1 MGADSYWARR
11 SIEREEEW
19 NKKSRETIEKELA
32 SQYERSAI
40 RIQGNIEKL
49 YGKFARDNGLSKE
62 EARKLI
68 TGTEYRTWRKDIE
81 EYVKEYKETG
91 NPKTLLELNTLAMR
105 SRISRLDKLYSETLI
120 ELDKLGQHAD
130 RAVTKFLKDA
140 YKDNRLHSA
149 YELAKRGNGPLQVA
163 VDSKRMQDVL
173 RTPWSGKNY
182 SERIWK
188 NSDKLAKTIQDTI
201 VNGVH
206 RGVSVNTLA
215 KEVQKR
221 MEVGKSDAVR
231 LVRTELNYIHNQAT
245 LDSLR
250 EAKMGYFQF
259 IATLDKR
266 TSSVCRNHDNNV
278 YPLDEAEVGS
288 NVPPLHPRCRST
300 IAGALG
306 PKKGTGGSRTVKVEP
321 SKKGGTVKYTKVP
334 RNMAYDDWKAV
345 YVDKSKT
352 FDEWRTEQKANKPTK
367 EALSDKPTKEITSD
381 MIRKKMSNIDLSKAN
396 PQDIIN
402 LGKMVV
408 EKHSIVDI
416 IGDKEALKKVFSEYR
431 EMGSIVPKEMWAKYG
446 NKQNQTMLQEAFS
459 YYPADWLQYVR
470 DDNCKICA
478 HKVNRGY
485 FHYGTPNGRVDF
497 IKGKYDSDSN
507 YITIAMNGVKKTTPY
522 HEIGH
527 MVEHFNKDALRL
539 SLEYRNVRVQGEHLQ
554 YLSELLNYR
563 GYGRELTYADN
574 FINPYIGKDY
584 GEHASEILSM
594 GLESVFSPNE
604 NGHVKKFNYKTNS
617 YEYATI
623 SDDIEYLH
631 FIVGM
636 ILKA

>member
-1 MGADSYWARR
+1 MGADSYWAKR
-11 SIEREEEW
+11 SIERENEW

-120 ELDKLGQHAD
+120 ELDKLGQNAD
-130 RAVTKFLKDA
+130 KAVTEFLKEA

-149 YELAKRGNGPLQVA
+149 YELAKRGKGPLQVA
-163 VDSKRMQDVL
+163 VDSRHMQDVL

-188 NSDKLAKTIQDTI
+188 NSDKLAQTIQDTI
-201 VNGVH
+201 VNGIH
-206 RGVSVNTLA
+206 RGVSVNSLA
-215 KEVQKR
+215 KEVQQR
-221 MEVGKSDAVR
+221 MGVGKSDAVR

-278 YPLDEAEVGS
+278 YSLDEAEIGS

-306 PKKGTGGSRTVKVEP
+306 PKKGTSGSRTVKVEP
-321 SKKGGTVKYTKVP
+321 TKKGEMVKYTKVP

-352 FDEWRTEQKANKPTK
+352 FDEWKREGSPIQFKDKGKFIALPTPEDLEKVSVGENRVKAAVRFFDRPSYTNKERMAKNLKP
-367 EALSDKPTKEITSD
+367 LSDE
-381 MIRKKMSNIDLSKAN
+381 
-396 PQDIIN
+396 
-402 LGKMVV
+402 
-408 EKHSIVDI
+408 
-416 IGDKEALKKVFSEYR
+416 
-431 EMGSIVPKEMWAKYG
+431 
-446 NKQNQTMLQEAFS
+446 
-459 YYPADWLQYVR
+459 
-470 DDNCKICA
+470 
-478 HKVNRGY
+478 
-485 FHYGTPNGRVDF
+485 F
-497 IKGKYDSDSN
+497 IKEVLVNDLNEHRLAKHVADN
-507 YITIAMNGVKKTTPY
+507 KKLEDFKP
-522 HEIGH
+522 
-527 MVEHFNKDALRL
+527 
-539 SLEYRNVRVQGEHLQ
+539 LEY
-554 YLSELLNYR
+554 
-563 GYGRELTYADN
+563 T
-574 FINPYIGKDY
+574 IGKDKINRWFTDDGTPLY
-584 GEHASEILSM
+584 PPNNGAIGMTWEVMLGKGEVLSRFGKPIGSYTAPDPTPFEARAMPFKESDYAASFCKYIVIKPFRVSK
-594 GLESVFSPNE
+594 SVIAPAFNRTGGGMQYKSE
-604 NGHVKKFNYKTNS
+604 KAIQYYLDNG
-617 YEYATI
+617 
-623 SDDIEYLH
+623 YLKE
-631 FIVGM
+631 V
-636 ILKA
+636 

>member
-11 SIEREEEW
+11 SIKREEEW

-120 ELDKLGQHAD
+120 ELDKLGQKAD
-130 RAVTKFLKDA
+130 KAVTEFLKEA

-149 YELAKRGNGPLQVA
+149 YELAKRGKGPLQVA

-206 RGVSVNTLA
+206 RGVSVNALA

-306 PKKGTGGSRTVKVEP
+306 PKKETSGSRTVNVEP
-321 SKKGGTVKYTKVP
+321 SKKGDTVKYTKVP

-352 FDEWRTEQKANKPTK
+352 FDEWKLGMPMQP
-367 EALSDKPTKEITSD
+367 
-381 MIRKKMSNIDLSKAN
+381 KKRIERILEHDARYYEGLNIADNHKGLSKN
-396 PQDIIN
+396 ELMRLNYIPP
-402 LGKMVV
+402 
-408 EKHSIVDI
+408 S
-416 IGDKEALKKVFSEYR
+416 F
-431 EMGSIVPKEMWAKYG
+431 
-446 NKQNQTMLQEAFS
+446 
-459 YYPADWLQYVR
+459 
-470 DDNCKICA
+470 
-478 HKVNRGY
+478 
-485 FHYGTPNGRVDF
+485 DF
-497 IKGKYDSDSN
+497 IKMLAKERGMEYTKPID
-507 YITIAMNGVKKTTPY
+507 PY
-522 HEIGH
+522 HSDDGKPIWPPNDGGIG
-527 MVEHFNKDALRL
+527 VAKIIDLPVGTQIDRL
-539 SLEYRNVRVQGEHLQ
+539 GKESGRYTSPVGTPLTKRAMDDLHTKMPLDYHVYKVIRPIKASESLISPWFSKPGRGIQ
-554 YLSELLNYR
+554 YKFEMSIGELLQE
-563 GYGRELTYADN
+563 GYIEEMYADEDWRPTKG
-574 FINPYIGKDY
+574 FR
-584 GEHASEILSM
+584 
-594 GLESVFSPNE
+594 
-604 NGHVKKFNYKTNS
+604 
-617 YEYATI
+617 
-623 SDDIEYLH
+623 
-631 FIVGM
+631 
-636 ILKA
+636 

>member
-91 NPKTLLELNTLAMR
+91 NPKILLELNTLAMR

-206 RGVSVNTLA
+206 RGVSVKTLA
-215 KEVQKR
+215 KEVQTR
-221 MEVGKSDAVR
+221 MGVGKSDAVR

-306 PKKGTGGSRTVKVEP
+306 PKKGTSGSRTVKTEP
-321 SKKGGTVKYTKVP
+321 SKKGDTVKYTKVP
-334 RNMAYDDWKAV
+334 RNMAYEDWKAV

-352 FDEWRTEQKANKPTK
+352 FDEWKREDSPIHFKDKGKSIALRTPDDLEKVSVGENRVKAAIRFFDRPTYTDKERMAKNLKP
-367 EALSDKPTKEITSD
+367 LSD
-381 MIRKKMSNIDLSKAN
+381 
-396 PQDIIN
+396 
-402 LGKMVV
+402 
-408 EKHSIVDI
+408 
-416 IGDKEALKKVFSEYR
+416 
-431 EMGSIVPKEMWAKYG
+431 
-446 NKQNQTMLQEAFS
+446 
-459 YYPADWLQYVR
+459 
-470 DDNCKICA
+470 
-478 HKVNRGY
+478 
-485 FHYGTPNGRVDF
+485 DF
-497 IKGKYDSDSN
+497 IKEV
-507 YITIAMNGVKKTTPY
+507 IVKDVNEYRLAK
-522 HEIGH
+522 H
-527 MVEHFNKDALRL
+527 VANNKKIEEFKP
-539 SLEYRNVRVQGEHLQ
+539 LEY
-554 YLSELLNYR
+554 
-563 GYGRELTYADN
+563 T
-574 FINPYIGKDY
+574 IGKDKINRWFTDDGTPLY
-584 GEHASEILSM
+584 PLNNGAIGMTWDVMLGKGEVLSRFGKPTGSYTAPDSTPFEARAMPLEESDYKDFFCKYIVIKPFRVSKSVVAPAFNRCGGGIQYKSEKAIQYYLD
-594 GLESVFSPNE
+594 
-604 NGHVKKFNYKTNS
+604 NG
-617 YEYATI
+617 
-623 SDDIEYLH
+623 YLKE
-631 FIVGM
+631 I
-636 ILKA
+636 

>member
-120 ELDKLGQHAD
+120 ELDKLGQNAD
-130 RAVTKFLKDA
+130 KAVTKFLKEA

-250 EAKMGYFQF
+250 EAKMSYFQF

-306 PKKGTGGSRTVKVEP
+306 PKKGTSGSRTVKAEP
-321 SKKGGTVKYTKVP
+321 SKKGDAVKYTKVP
-334 RNMAYDDWKAV
+334 RNMAYEDWKAV

-352 FDEWRTEQKANKPTK
+352 FDEWRIEQKANKPTK
-367 EALSDKPTKEITSD
+367 AVLSDKPTKEITTD
-381 MIRKKMSNIDLSKAN
+381 MIRKKMANIDLSKAN

-408 EKHSIVDI
+408 DKHGIVDI

-431 EMGSIVPKEMWAKYG
+431 EMGSMVPKEMWAKYG
-446 NKQNQTMLQEAFS
+446 NKQNKIMLQEAFS
-459 YYPADWLQYVR
+459 FYPSDWLKYVQ
-470 DDNCKICA
+470 DNNCKICA
-478 HKVNRGY
+478 PKSNRGY
-485 FHYGTPNGRVDF
+485 FCYGTPNGRIDI
-497 IKGKYDSDSN
+497 IKGKYDFSSN
-507 YITIAMNGVKKTTPY
+507 YITISMNGVRKTTPY

-527 MVEHFNKDALRL
+527 MVEFFNKDALRL
-539 SLEYRNVRVQGEHLQ
+539 SLEYRRKRTQGTQLESLGK
-554 YLSELLNYR
+554 LLNVEDYK
-563 GYGRELTYADN
+563 GELTYADN

-584 GEHASEILSM
+584 GNHGSELLSM

-604 NGHVKKFNYKTNS
+604 KGHAKRFNYKTNA
-617 YEYATI
+617 YEFASI
-623 SDDIEYLH
+623 IDDMEYLH
-631 FIVGM
+631 FIIGM

>member
-11 SIEREEEW
+11 SIERENEW

-120 ELDKLGQHAD
+120 ELDKLGQHTD
-130 RAVTKFLKDA
+130 KAVTKFLKEA

-215 KEVQKR
+215 KEVQTR
-221 MEVGKSDAVR
+221 MGVGKSDAIR
-231 LVRTELNYIHNQAT
+231 LVRTELNYTHNQAT

-306 PKKGTGGSRTVKVEP
+306 PKNGTSGSRTVKVEP

-334 RNMAYDDWKAV
+334 RNMAYEDWKAV

-352 FDEWRTEQKANKPTK
+352 FDEWKREGSPIQFKDKGKFIALRTPEDLEKVSVGENRVKAAIRFFDRPTYTDKERMAKNLKP
-367 EALSDKPTKEITSD
+367 LSDEFIKEVLVKD
-381 MIRKKMSNIDLSKAN
+381 VN
-396 PQDIIN
+396 
-402 LGKMVV
+402 
-408 EKHSIVDI
+408 
-416 IGDKEALKKVFSEYR
+416 EYR
-431 EMGSIVPKEMWAKYG
+431 LAKHVAD
-446 NKQNQTMLQEAFS
+446 NKKLEEFK
-459 YYPADWLQYVR
+459 P
-470 DDNCKICA
+470 
-478 HKVNRGY
+478 
-485 FHYGTPNGRVDF
+485 
-497 IKGKYDSDSN
+497 
-507 YITIAMNGVKKTTPY
+507 
-522 HEIGH
+522 
-527 MVEHFNKDALRL
+527 
-539 SLEYRNVRVQGEHLQ
+539 LEY
-554 YLSELLNYR
+554 
-563 GYGRELTYADN
+563 T
-574 FINPYIGKDY
+574 IGKDKINRWFTDDGTPLYPPNNGAIGMTWDVMLGKGEVLSRFGKPTGSYTAPDSTPFEARAMPLEESDY
-584 GEHASEILSM
+584 GASFCRYIVIKPFRVSK
-594 GLESVFSPNE
+594 SVIAPAFNRVGGGIQYKSE
-604 NGHVKKFNYKTNS
+604 KAIQYYLDNG
-617 YEYATI
+617 
-623 SDDIEYLH
+623 YLKE
-631 FIVGM
+631 V
-636 ILKA
+636 